1 MNWTGHYY
9 IQEYFFSELIEMFI
23 NLNIRAVIHH
33 IQEVFYVY
41 LNKFESAAIRS
52 FISLYILYKLIYIG

>member
-1 MNWTGHYY
+1 MNWAGHYY

-23 NLNIRAVIHH
+23 NKNIRAVIIY

-41 LNKFESAAIRS
+41 LNKFESAAIHLFL
-52 FISLYILYKLIYIG
+52 FIFCTNWFR